1 MPDTVGWLGFVLVPV
16 LLATESSNSLLAVG
30 EIEDVEYE
38 ALLELLLNV
47 ARLFTVIADGEE
59 IVVPIKVPL
68 SVAIVISPT
77 AFLV

>member
-1 MPDTVGWLGFVLVPV
+1 MPV

-30 EIEDVEYE
+30 EMEDVVYKV
-38 ALLELLLNV
+38 LLELLLNV